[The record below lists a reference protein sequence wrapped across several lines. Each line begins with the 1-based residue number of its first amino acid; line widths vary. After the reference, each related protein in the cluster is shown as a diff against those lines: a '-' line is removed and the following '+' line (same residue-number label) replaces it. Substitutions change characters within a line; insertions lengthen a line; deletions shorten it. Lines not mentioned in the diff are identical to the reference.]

1 MRLGGLWQGVSALG
15 EGPGRAK
22 LVGAADSVG
31 GVETDSAGTVETGSV
46 SAVETGSAGVG
57 GALKVSKR
65 PNPTK
70 P

>member
-15 EGPGRAK
+15 EGPVWAK
-22 LVGAADSVG
+22 WVETAGSAD
-31 GVETDSAGTVETGSV
+31 GVETDSADG
-46 SAVETGSAGVG
+46 VETGSAG
-57 GALKVSKR
+57 GALKVSRR